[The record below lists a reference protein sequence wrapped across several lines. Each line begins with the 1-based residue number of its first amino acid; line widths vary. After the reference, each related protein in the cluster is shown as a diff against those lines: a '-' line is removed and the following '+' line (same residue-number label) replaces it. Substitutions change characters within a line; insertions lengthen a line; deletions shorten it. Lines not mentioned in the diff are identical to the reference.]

1 MRDDLMQRAA
11 LLFLCGKYRYR
22 LGRCRVSRLPLAFIR
37 LDPRTIDADVVVG
50 ATIRSCFV
58 VVKTHGIDSIADLVN
73 LLASAEHR
81 RNRSPLFEMV
91 ERMERWP
98 RTCAPPAKRWPALAT
113 SRLRATRI
121 EDRRLSVHGGADRR
135 EELRDA
141 RRPHLRD
148 GRPPALHE
156 TRHTAEAAGAPLDN
170 MGLTFEFG
178 VSRILRGAGLRA
190 CSRACLTCEHH
201 VLLEDNTI
209 ACNHAQ
215 RPDMPAP
222 VIRLM
227 AGCDQ
232 HELVKAQPVDAK

>member
-22 LGRCRVSRLPLAFIR
+22 LGRCRVSSLPLAFIR
-37 LDPRTIDADVVVG
+37 LDPRTIDADVVDD
-50 ATIRSCFV
+50 ATIRSCFG
-58 VVKTHGIDSIADLVN
+58 VVKTHSIDSIAELAN
-73 LLASAEHR
+73 LLASGEHR
-81 RNRSPLFEMV
+81 RNRSLRLEMV

-98 RTCAPPAKRWPALAT
+98 GTCAPPAKRWPARAT
-113 SRLRATRI
+113 SGVRATRI
-121 EDRRLSVHGGADRR
+121 EDRRWPVHGGADRR

-156 TRHTAEAAGAPLDN
+156 TRHTPEAAGAPLDN

-209 ACNHAQ
+209 ACDHAQ
-215 RPDMPAP
+215 RPDMRAP
-222 VIRLM
+222 VIRWM
-227 AGCDQ
+227 AGCER
-232 HELVKAQPVDAK
+232 HELVKAQAGDAK